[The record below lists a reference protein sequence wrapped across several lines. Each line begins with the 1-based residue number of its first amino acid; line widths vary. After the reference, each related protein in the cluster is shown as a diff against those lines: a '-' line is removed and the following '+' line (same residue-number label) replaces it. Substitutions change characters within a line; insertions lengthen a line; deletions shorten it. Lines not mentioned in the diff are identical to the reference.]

1 MKTFTACILI
11 GGAFVLGA
19 ALDGNNQLDE
29 LNDALNLSDSKKAAQ
44 RVYKKELAAARLCR
58 EQVGVSTVQWT
69 ASGELVCIP
78 AKKESSK

>member
-1 MKTFTACILI
+1 MESHRRPPEVNQVACP
-11 GGAFVLGA
+11 AVH
-19 ALDGNNQLDE
+19 DNQLDE